1 MTLLPPLS
9 DGSQARETLLKWES
23 QDTACLAHLLASPPP
38 ARLVSSMPPASPT
51 HNATPITVPPLPH
64 PIRIF
69 FFIKTP
75 PSPRKGLL
83 GSSNGAGL
91 LQLGFS
97 FSVSVMLLDLHHT
110 APREGTTASAS
121 SVSCPHHKCLP
132 LMPDDFLAEVKASQ
146 WGQGKDKWPFTGT
159 RGD

>member
-1 MTLLPPLS
+1 MRVSRHCLP
-9 DGSQARETLLKWES
+9 R
-23 QDTACLAHLLASPPP
+23 PPP
-38 ARLVSSMPPASPT
+38 SITPSGQTGFLNASSIPHTQCHSHHGATFAPPKQ
-51 HNATPITVPPLPH
+51 NF
-64 PIRIF
+64 F
-69 FFIKTP
+69 FFIKTL

-97 FSVSVMLLDLHHT
+97 FPVSVMLLDLHHT

-146 WGQGKDKWPFTGT
+146 WGHGKDKWPFTGT